1 MRRALANRLG
11 LPLGLEVQGILC
23 YGKMGLFNFFAFGLF
38 ICGVVAFT
46 DELRYN
52 QRHFLREQFLL
63 EKIEM
68 ENVSEVLADA
78 SAKIDKSFD
87 TLKSQFAGLR
97 TGKASP
103 ALVDGVK
110 VDYYGAPTPLK
121 NLATIS
127 TPEPRQ
133 IKIAP
138 FDPSIL
144 GEMNKAILAANLG
157 VTPQTDGRVLRI
169 TIPELNEERRKEIVK
184 VAKKQAEDQKIV
196 MRNIRRD
203 ANEAVKKLEKD
214 KKITEDE
221 RDQGLEKIQKATDD
235 GIARVDAE
243 LKSKEAEV
251 MSV

>member
-1 MRRALANRLG
+1 
-11 LPLGLEVQGILC
+11 
-23 YGKMGLFNFFAFGLF
+23 
-38 ICGVVAFT
+38 
-46 DELRYN
+46 
-52 QRHFLREQFLL
+52 
-63 EKIEM
+63 M
-68 ENVSEVLADA
+68 ETTSEVINDA
-78 SAKIDKSFD
+78 NTKIQKSFD
-87 TLKSQFAGLR
+87 ALKAQFAGLR

-103 ALVDGVK
+103 ALVDGIK
-110 VDYYGAPTPLK
+110 VEYYGAPTPLK

-138 FDPSIL
+138 FDPSVIA
-144 GEMNKAILAANLG
+144 EMNKAILAANLG

-196 MRNIRRD
+196 MRNVRRD
-203 ANEAVKKLEKD
+203 ANEMVKKLEKD

-235 GIARVDAE
+235 GIAKIDAE
-243 LKSKEAEV
+243 LKAKEAEI